1 MIERKL
7 TPKQQAFADYYIE
20 LGNATQ
26 AAIKAGYS
34 ERSARQIGEQ
44 NLSKLD
50 VKNYIDERLEQLASE
65 RVASQQEV
73 METLT
78 AILRGEATAA
88 TLKGV
93 GMGEQEIEEN
103 MPPTM
108 AERIKAAELIGKR
121 HRMWTDKLE
130 LEGAGQVVIV
140 NDLDN

>member
-93 GMGEQEIEEN
+93 GMGEQEVEEN

-121 HRMWTDKLE
+121 HRMWVDKVE
-130 LEGAGQVVIV
+130 MDGKTRVVIV
-140 NDLDN
+140 DDV